1 MIPVSLA
8 PDPTSFQEQ
17 VRFPGNCAL
26 LELLG
31 CSGLPRAARTQ
42 AQARH
47 QRRGAAQK
55 VEHG

>member
-26 LELLG
+26 LELLRA
-31 CSGLPRAARTQ
+31 PRAARTQ